1 MDIVKQVADELEKRE
16 QEEISDH
23 LYGLRHEL
31 IGKPCLYFSDG
42 ELKPAIPY
50 GAYRLSKDAE
60 IHVADY
66 KQGKPLLAIAY
77 FDPLSFCDGSQGHV
91 KALSAVSPDDLI
103 PVDPTSRKG
112 Q

>member
-50 GAYRLSKDAE
+50 GLVTTSEK
-60 IHVADY
+60 IFW
-66 KQGKPLLAIAY
+66 Y
-77 FDPLSFCDGSQGHV
+77 FMWLCNLQKIIMSDH
-91 KALSAVSPDDLI
+91 
-103 PVDPTSRKG
+103 
-112 Q
+112 